1 MYPVSITVDDFLD
14 IWSLNRSH
22 SGSGKTLKISC
33 ERKSELGPRV
43 YRAHSTASHVI
54 QTYRLNLDLTSSQFA
69 INTVTV
75 CSLTHCQSCKRHF
88 PLFALAC
95 AILII
100 LMSETID
107 NMMMMFTITGK
118 SKVLYLIITARL
130 RAFPILL
137 LSRAP
142 FLLTN

>member
-1 MYPVSITVDDFLD
+1 MTVDDFLD
-14 IWSLNRSH
+14 IWSLIRSH

-43 YRAHSTASHVI
+43 YRAHSSASHVI
-54 QTYRLNLDLTSSQFA
+54 QTYRLNLDLASSQFA

-75 CSLTHCQSCKRHF
+75 CSLTHCHTCKRHI
-88 PLFALAC
+88 PLFAVAC

-107 NMMMMFTITGK
+107 NMMMMFNITGK
-118 SKVLYLIITARL
+118 SKVLYLIITARS